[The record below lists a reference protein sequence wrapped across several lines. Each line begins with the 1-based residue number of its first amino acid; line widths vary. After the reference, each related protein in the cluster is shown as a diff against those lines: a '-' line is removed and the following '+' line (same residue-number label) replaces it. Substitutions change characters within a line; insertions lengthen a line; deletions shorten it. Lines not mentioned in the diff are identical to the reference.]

1 MIKIKNMYY
10 TKEIEYYFR
19 NTQDFTLIKHPKAHI
34 YYLIEDAYREMKKTG
49 KRQNF
54 IITGDSGSGKT
65 ENSRFILEYLTGSKD
80 DEICRNIME
89 SNSVLEAFGN
99 AKTVINDNSSRFAKF
114 IEIKYSEEG
123 KILYAFIKCYLL
135 EKYRVVQVQEG
146 EENFK
151 IFYQL
156 VLGINEEERK
166 KYKIKSLDYYKYL
179 RNEKYEENNKNK
191 KYKEDFPIIKQY
203 LKNLEFSVDEI
214 DNIFK
219 ILSGILYLGNI
230 EFIEKNNQEK
240 LDITDKTKDDLQNAS
255 EFLGLDIEVLIKI
268 LTCKY
273 KRSINVYENYD
284 KETAEST
291 RDSIAEELYSKLF
304 KYILDKINIKIEKNK
319 NNNNIN
325 INDNKYEIS
334 ILDIFG
340 FENFVKNTFEQLC
353 INYANERLQQ
363 YFNNEIFKLELKL
376 YQEEKIDY
384 DKIEYTDNTKVVD
397 FIDRRKSSIF
407 LFLKNVVNNR
417 AIKYKDEQFLNDI
430 YNEFFWKICK
440 KNKNALRPIETTDI
454 LEYHK
459 NDKNSLY
466 IRHYAG
472 TVKYNIKDMVKKN
485 VSKSNNDII
494 EAFKNFSKN
503 ELIKYLYKNEIIEE
517 SDKYTG
523 KTITENFRDELNIL
537 FRIFDDSNNRYI
549 KCIKPNNEKKENNF
563 V

>member
-10 TKEIEYYFR
+10 TKEIEDYFR

-191 KYKEDFPIIKQY
+191 KSKEDFPIIKQC
-203 LKNLEFSVDEI
+203 LKNFEFSVDEI

-230 EFIEKNNQEK
+230 EFIKKNNQEK

-255 EFLGLDIEVLIKI
+255 EFFGLDIEVLIKI

-284 KETAEST
+284 KETAENT

-325 INDNKYEIS
+325 INDIKYEIS

-340 FENFVKNTFEQLC
+340 FENFADNSFEQLC

-363 YFNNEIFKLELKL
+363 YFNKEIFKLELKL
-376 YQEEKIDY
+376 YQEEKINC
-384 DKIEYTDNTKVVD
+384 DKIEYTDNTKVVE
-397 FIDRRKSSIF
+397 FIDGRKISSIF
-407 LFLKNVVNNR
+407 LFLKNLVNNR
-417 AIKYKDEQFLNDI
+417 AIKYKDEQFINDI

-440 KNKNALRPIETTDI
+440 KNKNALKPVEITDV

-459 NDKNSLY
+459 NDKYSLY

-485 VSKSNNDII
+485 V
-494 EAFKNFSKN
+494 
-503 ELIKYLYKNEIIEE
+503 
-517 SDKYTG
+517 
-523 KTITENFRDELNIL
+523 
-537 FRIFDDSNNRYI
+537 
-549 KCIKPNNEKKENNF
+549 
-563 V
+563 